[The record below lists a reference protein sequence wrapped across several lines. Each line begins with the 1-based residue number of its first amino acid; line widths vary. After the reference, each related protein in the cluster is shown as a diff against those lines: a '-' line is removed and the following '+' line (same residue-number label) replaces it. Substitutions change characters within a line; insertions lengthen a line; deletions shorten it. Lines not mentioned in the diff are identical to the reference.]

1 MAVNPYTAGGP
12 KATTTLNSARGN
24 LGNDGTRYGESVEKD
39 GWGIVRRLVGYIGP
53 HMPALVVTFV
63 VAAVSVLFQLYIPI
77 LVGRAID
84 QMLGAG
90 KVDFAALAPIALRLL
105 ACVLLAAATQWLQ
118 GYLST
123 RLANE
128 TVRDLRDDA
137 FAKLHKVPLSLLDAA
152 SPGDLLARIVSDADL
167 VGEGL
172 LQGFNQILSGVVML
186 VATICFMVSISVPV
200 AVIVILTTPISL
212 FVASAIARGSAKGFA
227 EQQLL
232 QGELGGFV
240 EEMVTNQH
248 LVAAFGRGEKC
259 LETFDDTNERLRVVG
274 ERSQFV
280 SSLTNPS
287 TRIVNN
293 FIYAIVALV
302 GCMCVITGRP
312 SVLTVGQVQ
321 VFLSYANQFMKPF
334 NEVSSA
340 ATQFSAALA
349 SARRIFELID
359 ATEEAP
365 EADKPSIE
373 PDKVKGK
380 VEMRDVTFSYDHVT
394 PVVQDIDLVAEPG
407 QRIALVGHTG
417 CGKTTLINLLMRF
430 YEQDEGT
437 ILLDGTDTRSFTRKS
452 LRQAFGMVLQDSWL
466 FGASV
471 RDNVAFGL
479 DDVSDDEVWAALRA
493 AHANKFVR
501 QLPQGL
507 DTQVREEGGTLSAG
521 QCQLLCIAR
530 AMLQDAPILILD
542 EATSSID
549 SRTERLVQEACDRMM
564 RGRTSIVVAHRL
576 STIQEA
582 DTILMMDHGKI
593 IERGSHEELLARH
606 GAYERLYLSQW
617 SDTDEKTGGGRG
629 QIGSTT

>member
-12 KATTTLNSARGN
+12 KATTALNNARGN
-24 LGNDGTRYGESVEKD
+24 LGDDGTRYGESVEKD

-77 LVGRAID
+77 LIGRAID

-90 KVDFAALAPIALRLL
+90 KVDFAALAPIAYRLL

-123 RLANE
+123 KLANE

-200 AVIVILTTPISL
+200 AFIVVLTTPISL

-227 EQQLL
+227 EQQML

-259 LETFDDTNERLRVVG
+259 LERFDRTNERLRVVG

-293 FIYAIVALV
+293 FVYAIVALV

-359 ATEEAP
+359 ATEEAS
-365 EADKPSIE
+365 EDEKPSL
-373 PDKVKGK
+373 DAGKVRGK
-380 VEMRDVTFSYDHVT
+380 VEMRGVTFSYDHVT
-394 PVVQDIDLVAEPG
+394 PVVQGIDLVAQPG

-430 YEQDEGT
+430 YEQDEGV
-437 ILLDGTDTRSFTRKS
+437 ILLDGADTRSFTRGS

-466 FGASV
+466 FGATV

-479 DDVSDDEVWAALRA
+479 EDVSDEEVWTALRA
-493 AHANKFVR
+493 AHADKFVM

-576 STIQEA
+576 STIQGA
-582 DTILMMDHGKI
+582 DTILMMDHGRV

-617 SDTDEKTGGGRG
+617 SDTDDAHAQDGNM
-629 QIGSTT
+629 Q

>member
-24 LGNDGTRYGESVEKD
+24 LGDDGTRYGESVEKD

-172 LQGFNQILSGVVML
+172 LQGFNQLLSGVVML

-359 ATEEAP
+359 ATEETP

-373 PDKVKGK
+373 PEKVKGK
-380 VEMRDVTFSYDHVT
+380 VEMCDVTFSYDHVT

-437 ILLDGTDTRSFTRKS
+437 ILLDGTDTRSFTRES

-493 AHANKFVR
+493 AHADKFVR

-593 IERGSHEELLARH
+593 VERGSHEELLAKH

-617 SDTDEKTGGGRG
+617 SDTDEKTGDGHA